1 MRFNDNTAV
10 RLLIQ
15 KDSRG
20 KINRKKMFMFLSLET
35 LANRIGNKR
44 LKITAFLPLRFTPA
58 LHSFFIWPIIR
69 WAEEANQKTTS
80 RFVWEDK

>member
-1 MRFNDNTAV
+1 MRFNDNIAV

-20 KINRKKMFMFLSLET
+20 KINRKKMFMRLSPET

-44 LKITAFLPLRFTPA
+44 LKIAAFSPLRFTPA
-58 LHSFFIWPIIR
+58 LHSFFPSPIIR
-69 WAEEANQKTTS
+69 QAERHNEPICLG
-80 RFVWEDK
+80 R

>member
-10 RLLIQ
+10 RCFIQ

-20 KINRKKMFMFLSLET
+20 EINKKEMFMRLSLET

-44 LKITAFLPLRFTPA
+44 LKIAAFSPLRFTQA
-58 LHSFFIWPIIR
+58 LHSFFLSPIIR
-69 WAEEANQKTTS
+69 RGEAFEAERPEK
-80 RFVWEDK
+80 